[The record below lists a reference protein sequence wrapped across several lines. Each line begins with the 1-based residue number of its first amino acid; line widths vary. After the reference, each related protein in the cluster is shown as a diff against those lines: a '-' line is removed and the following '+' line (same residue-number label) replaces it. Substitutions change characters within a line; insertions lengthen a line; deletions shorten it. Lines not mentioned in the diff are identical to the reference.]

1 MRASLPSSALVS
13 ATSLTACGMPP
24 SAGLTLARECSLP
37 EIVPAI
43 EYTFCVDALRALPD
57 GAASA
62 PALAPLSESDRT
74 HIVNLSQKLLDFHDH
89 TARLAA
95 ADLCGDA
102 CGGCA
107 LALQAYWARMLRFPD
122 GARATLARRLNKML
136 GEVPKGMCPDCCALH
151 YDLVYER
158 LTALEHLFTHP
169 SA

>member
-1 MRASLPSSALVS
+1 
-13 ATSLTACGMPP
+13 MPP

-57 GAASA
+57 GTASA
-62 PALAPLSESDRT
+62 PALALLSESDRT

-95 ADLCGDA
+95 ADL

-136 GEVPKGMCPDCCALH
+136 GEVPKGVCPDCCALH

>member
-1 MRASLPSSALVS
+1 
-13 ATSLTACGMPP
+13 MPP

-43 EYTFCVDALRALPD
+43 EYTFCVDTLRALPD
-57 GAASA
+57 GAAST

-74 HIVNLSQKLLDFHDH
+74 HIVNLSLKLLDFHDQ

-102 CGGCA
+102 CGACA
-107 LALQAYWARMLRFPD
+107 PALQAYWTRMLNFPD
-122 GARATLARRLNKML
+122 GARATLTRRLNKML
-136 GEVPKGMCPDCCALH
+136 GEVPKGVCPDCCALH